1 MLKVLL
7 KLLILMYKVLP
18 HKTPLLVSQ
27 FFFPQGC
34 SHKKLLSR
42 NKNYYSTTSV
52 HEQGEVEA
60 VIIFVVDIILI
71 TINSCGC
78 S

>member
-7 KLLILMYKVLP
+7 KLLILKYKVLP
-18 HKTPLLVSQ
+18 HKTPLLVRL

-60 VIIFVVDIILI
+60 VIIFVIDII
-71 TINSCGC
+71 TINSYGC

>member
-7 KLLILMYKVLP
+7 KLLILMCKVLP
-18 HKTPLLVSQ
+18 HKTPLLVLKPI
-27 FFFPQGC
+27 FFPQGC
-34 SHKKLLSR
+34 GHKKLLSR

-60 VIIFVVDIILI
+60 VIIFIIDII
-71 TINSCGC
+71 TINSYGC

>member
-1 MLKVLL
+1 MHEVLL

-18 HKTPLLVSQ
+18 HKTPLLVIL
-27 FFFPQGC
+27 FFFSQGC

-60 VIIFVVDIILI
+60 VIIFVIDII
-71 TINSCGC
+71 TINSYGC